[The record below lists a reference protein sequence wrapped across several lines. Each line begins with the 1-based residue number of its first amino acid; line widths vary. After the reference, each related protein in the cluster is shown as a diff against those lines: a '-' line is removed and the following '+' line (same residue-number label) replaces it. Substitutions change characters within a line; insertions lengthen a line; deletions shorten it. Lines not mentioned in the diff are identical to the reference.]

1 MSSELSKMLMSNGI
15 DFILFLERVAIAAR
29 TSFFQR
35 VAKLLQHLYIY
46 VCTVAKTIMT
56 CKVTVIKCCI
66 LSFGTGSPSR
76 FKSSLVS
83 LAMLVTR
90 FSRPGK
96 KRWIWV
102 TSC

>member
-46 VCTVAKTIMT
+46 TYIDVCTVAKTI
-56 CKVTVIKCCI
+56 KAHD
-66 LSFGTGSPSR
+66 LQSYR
-76 FKSSLVS
+76 D
-83 LAMLVTR
+83 
-90 FSRPGK
+90 
-96 KRWIWV
+96 
-102 TSC
+102 